1 MRLLFQTYT
10 HLFGGLLLTKNSKI
24 IKIKTTL
31 FIQSGFFLYKH
42 YTYICRMEKEHQ
54 IFGIRAIIEAIQA
67 GKEVDKVFIQK
78 EISGELMKDLMKV
91 MKRANINFSYVPVEK
106 LNRLTPNNHQ
116 GAVAT
121 ISPIGFI
128 DLEHLVES
136 TIASGSKPLFL
147 ILDQISDARNFGAI
161 IRTAECTGVNGIIV
175 QKAGSAPVN
184 GDTVKTSAGAV
195 FNVPICKVE
204 HIKDAIFYLQ
214 GSGIKT
220 VAATEKTDQNIY
232 DIALNEPVAIIMGSE
247 DRGINPSVLKIVD
260 EKAKLPMFGTIG
272 SLNVSVACGAFL
284 YETVRQRS

>member
-1 MRLLFQTYT
+1 LLSI
-10 HLFGGLLLTKNSKI
+10 LILLKNKNI
-24 IKIKTTL
+24 LLIELKPPTPVG
-31 FIQSGFFLYKH
+31 GFFLYKH
-42 YTYICRMEKEHQ
+42 YTYICPMEKEHQ

-136 TIASGSKPLFL
+136 TIESGLKPLFL

-220 VAATEKTDQNIY
+220 VAATEKTEQNIY
-232 DIALNEPVAIIMGSE
+232 DVALNEPVAIIMGSE

>member
-1 MRLLFQTYT
+1 
-10 HLFGGLLLTKNSKI
+10 
-24 IKIKTTL
+24 
-31 FIQSGFFLYKH
+31 
-42 YTYICRMEKEHQ
+42 MEKEHL

-91 MKRANINFSYVPVEK
+91 MKRGNINFSYVPVEK
-106 LNRLTPNNHQ
+106 LNRLTHNNHQ

-121 ISPIGFI
+121 ISPVSFH
-128 DLEHLVES
+128 DMES
-136 TIASGSKPLFL
+136 LITTVTESGKTPLFL

-195 FNVPICKVE
+195 FNIPICKVE

-214 GSGIKT
+214 SSDIKT
-220 VAATEKTDQNIY
+220 VAATEKTDSNIY
-232 DIALNEPVAIIMGSE
+232 DINLKVPLAIIMGSE

-260 EKAKLPMFGTIG
+260 EKAKLPMYGTIG

-284 YETVRQRS
+284 YEVVRQRG

>member
-1 MRLLFQTYT
+1 MV
-10 HLFGGLLLTKNSKI
+10 
-24 IKIKTTL
+24 
-31 FIQSGFFLYKH
+31 FLYL
-42 YTYICRMEKEHQ
+42 CLMEKEHL
-54 IFGIRAIIEAIQA
+54 IFGIRAIIEAIQSGVA
-67 GKEVDKVFIQK
+67 VDKVFIQK
-78 EISGELMKDLMKV
+78 EASGELMKDLMKV
-91 MKRANINFSYVPVEK
+91 MKRFDINFSYVPVEK

-128 DLEHLVES
+128 ELEYLVDA
-136 TIASGSKPLFL
+136 TRKSGKAPLFL

-175 QKAGSAPVN
+175 QKSGSAPVN

-220 VAATEKTDQNIY
+220 VAATEKTEHTIY
-232 DIALNEPVAIIMGSE
+232 DVALNEPVAIIMGSE

-260 EKAKLPMFGTIG
+260 EKAKLPLFGSIG

-284 YETVRQRS
+284 YEAVRQRS